1 MKCPFC
7 EHKDTKVLDSRLIKQ
22 GASIRRR
29 RQCLSEE
36 CERRFTTYE
45 TIEVSL
51 PRILKKDGRREEYNR
66 AKLLSGLEKACQK
79 LPVSPEQINN
89 IIDSVEKKLVEL
101 NLSEVSASLIG
112 SIVIMH
118 LKHLNPVAFVRF
130 ASVYKEFE
138 NIDDFVKDLKF
149 EQNHFTNDF
158 MESSL

>member
-22 GASIRRR
+22 GSSIRRR

-101 NLSEVSASLIG
+101 NLTEVSASLIG

-158 MESSL
+158 MDQSL